1 MTSIFAKEY
10 PLMAAPARFLFD
22 NDFSA
27 PASRADGSPTTVM
40 IPEPEHLARLTEAE
54 DAAYQRGLA
63 AGRESAEAQAADRT
77 AREATRL
84 SDEAQ
89 RLASAAQ
96 SILAVLDTE
105 RARIEADAVRL
116 AETVAIKIA
125 GSLVDRQPRERIL
138 GLLEDCF
145 SPLRAAPHLVIRLSD
160 TDAEPIQSELK
171 RLVAERGFEGRL
183 VVLGEPGMARG
194 DCRIEWADGGIVLD
208 HAAIIAGIE
217 AAIARH
223 LPVTEP
229 TNLTSKSGA
238 TT

>member
-1 MTSIFAKEY
+1 
-10 PLMAAPARFLFD
+10 MAAPARFLFD
-22 NDFSA
+22 TDFSA
-27 PASRADGSPTTVM
+27 PATRADAVPATVM
-40 IPEPEHLARLTEAE
+40 VPEPEHLARLAAAE
-54 DAAYQRGLA
+54 EAAYQRGLA

-77 AREATRL
+77 AREAMRL

-105 RARIEADAVRL
+105 RARIEADAMRL

-125 GSLVDRQPRERIL
+125 GSLVERQPRERIL

-145 SPLRAAPHLVIRLSD
+145 APLRAAPHLVIRLSD
-160 TDAEPIQSELK
+160 LDAEPIQNQLR
-171 RLVAERGFEGRL
+171 RLVSERGFEGRL

-208 HAAIIAGIE
+208 HAAVIAGIE

-223 LPVTEP
+223 LMATDPADP
-229 TNLTSKSGA
+229 TSKSGA
-238 TT
+238 TP

>member
-1 MTSIFAKEY
+1 
-10 PLMAAPARFLFD
+10 MAAPARFLFD

-27 PASRADGSPTTVM
+27 PAARADAAPAVVM
-40 IPEPEHLARLTEAE
+40 IAEPEHLARLAAAEA
-54 DAAYQRGLA
+54 AAYERGLA
-63 AGRESAEAQAADRT
+63 AGRETAEAQAADRT

-116 AETVAIKIA
+116 AEAVAIKIA
-125 GSLVDRQPRERIL
+125 GTLVERQPRERIV

-145 SPLRAAPHLVIRLSD
+145 APLRAAPHLVIRLSD
-160 TDAEPIQSELK
+160 ADAEPIQGELR
-171 RLVAERGFEGRL
+171 RLVSQRGFEGRL

-208 HAAIIAGIE
+208 HAAVIAEVE

-223 LPVTEP
+223 LPAVEP
-229 TNLTSKSGA
+229 DDITSQSGA
-238 TT
+238 AP

>member
-1 MTSIFAKEY
+1 
-10 PLMAAPARFLFD
+10 MAAPARFLFD
-22 NDFSA
+22 TDFSA
-27 PASRADGSPTTVM
+27 PATRADAVPPTVM
-40 IPEPEHLARLTEAE
+40 IPEPEHLSRLAAAE
-54 DAAYQRGLA
+54 EAAYQRGVA

-77 AREATRL
+77 AREAVRL

-105 RARIEADAVRL
+105 RARIEADAMRL

-125 GSLVDRQPRERIL
+125 GSLVERQPRERIL

-145 SPLRAAPHLVIRLSD
+145 APLRAAPHLVIRLSD
-160 TDAEPIQSELK
+160 VDAEPIQKELR
-171 RLVAERGFEGRL
+171 RLVSERGFEGRL

-208 HAAIIAGIE
+208 HATIVAGIE
-217 AAIARH
+217 AAIARY
-223 LPVTEP
+223 LPAAEP
-229 TNLTSKSGA
+229 ADETSQSGA
-238 TT
+238 TP

>member
-1 MTSIFAKEY
+1 
-10 PLMAAPARFLFD
+10 MAAPARFLFD

-27 PASRADGSPTTVM
+27 PAARADAAPAVVM
-40 IPEPEHLARLTEAE
+40 IPEPEHLARLAEAE
-54 DAAYQRGLA
+54 AAAYERGLA
-63 AGRESAEAQAADRT
+63 AGRDTAEAQAADRT

-116 AETVAIKIA
+116 AEAVAIKIA
-125 GSLVDRQPRERIL
+125 GTLVERQPRERIV

-145 SPLRAAPHLVIRLSD
+145 APLRAAPHLVIRLSD
-160 TDAEPIQSELK
+160 ADAEPIQGELR
-171 RLVAERGFEGRL
+171 RLVSQRGFEGRL

-208 HAAIIAGIE
+208 HAAVIAEVE

-223 LPVTEP
+223 LPAVEP
-229 TNLTSKSGA
+229 DDITSQSGA
-238 TT
+238 AT

>member
-1 MTSIFAKEY
+1 
-10 PLMAAPARFLFD
+10 MAAPARFLFD

-27 PASRADGSPTTVM
+27 PAARADAAPAVVM
-40 IPEPEHLARLTEAE
+40 IPEPEHLARLAEAE
-54 DAAYQRGLA
+54 AAAYERGLA
-63 AGRESAEAQAADRT
+63 AGRDTAEAQAADRT

-116 AETVAIKIA
+116 AEAVAIKIA
-125 GSLVDRQPRERIL
+125 GTLVERQPRERIV

-145 SPLRAAPHLVIRLSD
+145 APLRAAPHLVIRLSD
-160 TDAEPIQSELK
+160 ADAEPIQGELR
-171 RLVAERGFEGRL
+171 RLVSQRGFEGRL

-208 HAAIIAGIE
+208 HAAVIAEVE

-223 LPVTEP
+223 LPAVEP
-229 TNLTSKSGA
+229 DDITSQTGA
-238 TT
+238 AT